1 MTRAAAGDTVTVT
14 LGGNTYT
21 ATVQGN
27 LSWSV
32 SVPAADLQALGN
44 GDLTITASVTN
55 ANGNTGSGTRDITID
70 ANLPGLRVDTVA
82 GDDIVNSIE
91 HGQALVITGG
101 SSGLNAGAVLTVT
114 INSVAYSTTVQA
126 DGSWS
131 VGIPA
136 ANVSAWPA
144 GALTV
149 DVTGQSSAGNPVSVS
164 HPFTVD
170 LTAVAISI
178 NTVASDDVINAAEKG
193 TDLTLSGSTSGIESG
208 QTVTV
213 TFGGKTYTAS
223 VAANGSWSV
232 TVPAADLATL
242 PDGAANVQASV
253 SSASGNSA
261 SATHAY
267 SVDASAPTLT
277 INTIASDDI
286 LNATEAGS
294 PLTISGTSTAE
305 TGQTVTVTLNGATYT
320 GNVQA
325 DGSWSVSVPTSALG
339 ALTASNYTVSA
350 TVNDKAGNPGS
361 TSHNLAVDTT
371 APVLTIN
378 TVAGDDII
386 NDAEHA
392 QALVISGTSTGGEAG
407 DVVSVVLNGK
417 TYTTTL
423 DASGNWSV
431 GVPAADV
438 AALGSGAQAITAS
451 VSDRAGNSDDASR
464 TVTVNLTAP
473 VININTIAGDDV
485 INATEKG
492 SDLALS
498 GTSDQPA
505 GTAITVTLNGQNYS
519 ATTDASGN
527 WSVTVPASAV
537 SALGEATYSV
547 TASVTNAQVTAAPP
561 AITCRSLPRCRASP
575 LIRWRRTIL
584 SMLQRRAAR
593 KLSAAR

>member
-1 MTRAAAGDTVTVT
+1 M
-14 LGGNTYT
+14 
-21 ATVQGN
+21 
-27 LSWSV
+27 
-32 SVPAADLQALGN
+32 
-44 GDLTITASVTN
+44 
-55 ANGNTGSGTRDITID
+55 
-70 ANLPGLRVDTVA
+70 
-82 GDDIVNSIE
+82 
-91 HGQALVITGG
+91 
-101 SSGLNAGAVLTVT
+101 
-114 INSVAYSTTVQA
+114 
-126 DGSWS
+126 
-131 VGIPA
+131 
-136 ANVSAWPA
+136 
-144 GALTV
+144 
-149 DVTGQSSAGNPVSVS
+149 TGQSSAGNPVSVS

-392 QALVISGTSTGGEAG
+392 QALVISGTSTGGKR
-407 DVVSVVLNGK
+407 VM
-417 TYTTTL
+417 
-423 DASGNWSV
+423 W
-431 GVPAADV
+431 
-438 AALGSGAQAITAS
+438 
-451 VSDRAGNSDDASR
+451 
-464 TVTVNLTAP
+464 
-473 VININTIAGDDV
+473 
-485 INATEKG
+485 
-492 SDLALS
+492 
-498 GTSDQPA
+498 
-505 GTAITVTLNGQNYS
+505 
-519 ATTDASGN
+519 
-527 WSVTVPASAV
+527 
-537 SALGEATYSV
+537 
-547 TASVTNAQVTAAPP
+547 
-561 AITCRSLPRCRASP
+561 
-575 LIRWRRTIL
+575 
-584 SMLQRRAAR
+584 
-593 KLSAAR
+593 